1 MKRYPTKAFTIIELL
16 VVVSI
21 IALLVGILLPAIGK
35 AREQANLTRSQ
46 SNLSQL
52 AKATQTYSAEYKD
65 RQLTYCNDNLARY
78 ALNSNDPAAAVINYA
93 TVNGYEH
100 PAPVFGISTSGGI
113 VGYWMPPSSAGN
125 PLNGHRIVPINFEGN
140 ATYVKRGAFQLIQC
154 RQLSQ
159 YMNGRF
165 YDPVFYAPK
174 DTGVWSSVEANFDRP
189 HEYYPDPEG
198 LKLSSYCYSAAA
210 MFNPDVLSRTGGPG
224 GVYYQNPWSVP
235 AGFRSPSM
243 SQATFPDLKT
253 QIIEHHWLQGSRRK
267 TCNPYFTGG
276 VYSGCQPFYYNASIE
291 SNPVCLFFDGH
302 VGSLSVLD
310 AMESCK
316 RVNAQVTGNSS
327 GNAGTWSK
335 DTPLGGDYEDGAT
348 NGYWMGNGGPGFDWA
363 CTSFHILTRDGI
375 KGRDIVSK

>member
-1 MKRYPTKAFTIIELL
+1 
-16 VVVSI
+16 
-21 IALLVGILLPAIGK
+21 
-35 AREQANLTRSQ
+35 
-46 SNLSQL
+46 L
-52 AKATQTYSAEYKD
+52 AKATQTYSAEFKD

-78 ALNSNDPAAAVINYA
+78 ALGSGDPAAAVLNYY

-100 PAPVFGISTSGGI
+100 PAPVFGIAQTGI
-113 VGYWMPPSSAGN
+113 IHGYWLPPTGSAV
-125 PLNGHRIVPINFEGN
+125 NGTRIVPMNFTG
-140 ATYVKRGAFQLIQC
+140 TYAKQGAFRLIQC
-154 RQLSQ
+154 RAMSQ

-174 DTGVWSSVEANFDRP
+174 DTGVWSSVEANFDKP

-198 LKLSSYCYSAAA
+198 LKASSYSYSAAA
-210 MFNPDVLSRTGGPG
+210 MFNPDVLSKNGN
-224 GVYYQNPWSVP
+224 VYYRDPWSVP

-253 QIIEHHWLQGSRRK
+253 QIMEHHWLQGSRRK

-276 VYSGCQPFYYNASIE
+276 VYSGCQPFFFNASIE

-310 AMESCK
+310 AIESCK
-316 RVNAQVTGNSS
+316 RVNNQAGGSS
-327 GNAGTWSK
+327 SAGAGTWSK
-335 DTPLGGDYEDGAT
+335 DTPLGGGYEDNDG
-348 NGYWMGNGGPGFDWA
+348 GGFWSGNGGPGFDWA
-363 CTSFHILTRDGI
+363 STSFHILTRDGI